1 MKSCVEIFEFIRQVL
16 ILLFLD
22 IPVDKTL
29 FLDSESTSNTA
40 VTSATSTASSDM
52 VLEGGSKDGLSDNDN
67 TLPDEFDDS
76 PLLFPE

>member
-29 FLDSESTSNTA
+29 FFDSESASNTA
-40 VTSATSTASSDM
+40 VTSATSTASSDV

-67 TLPDEFDDS
+67 PLHDEFDDS

>member
-1 MKSCVEIFEFIRQVL
+1 MTLRAWLVETVKERVQL
-16 ILLFLD
+16 IKLF
-22 IPVDKTL
+22 
-29 FLDSESTSNTA
+29 FFDSESTSNTA

-76 PLLFPE
+76 PLRFPE